1 MTPKR
6 ILGGILVVSVSA
18 GLGGFVTGQL
28 TDSGKDAI
36 VNPIGTASP
45 TTAVVRV
52 DTIQSVIVLS
62 GVIVPKPALPL
73 PATASGSVMSIRVN
87 VGESVKQKDPVVVV
101 VVVVVVARPTGLQAE
116 IVSPVDGT
124 VTSVVVATGEL
135 VKQGQTVATVA
146 PARYLASATV
156 PPDLLYRLYDPPLS
170 IKAQIDK
177 GPGPFD
183 CPLVALGTKTDT
195 AVDPLDAPVELT
207 CDVSATVRAFA
218 GVRVRLGV
226 TMGRVDRALTLP
238 VEAVAG
244 TADSGAVT
252 LILPN
257 GERVERSVRLGLTD
271 GLRVQILEGLSA
283 GDVVLNSPAVDPELA
298 PQPSP

>member
-28 TDSGKDAI
+28 TDSAKDAI
-36 VNPIGTASP
+36 VDPIGTASP

-101 VVVVVVARPTGLQAE
+101 ARPTGLQAE

-156 PPDLLYRLYDPPLS
+156 PPDLLYRLYAPPLS
-170 IKAQIDK
+170 IKTQIDK

-183 CPLVALGTKTDT
+183 CPLIALGIKTDT
-195 AVDPLDAPVELT
+195 AVDPLNAPVELT
-207 CDVSATVRAFA
+207 CDVPATVRAFA

-226 TMGRVDRALTLP
+226 TTGRVDRALTLP

-283 GDVVLNSPAVDPELA
+283 GDVVLNPPAVDPELA